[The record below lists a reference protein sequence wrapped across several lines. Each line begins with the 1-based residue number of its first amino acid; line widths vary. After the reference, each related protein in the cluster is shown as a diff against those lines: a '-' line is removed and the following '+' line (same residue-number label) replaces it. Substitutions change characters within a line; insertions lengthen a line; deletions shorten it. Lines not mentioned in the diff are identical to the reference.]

1 MQNAQ
6 VLSNCSTSSI
16 KFLTGLR
23 PLLTSIYTY
32 INSVKKRKKSG
43 YFSVC
48 VWVEQVISDFKYYHD
63 KVEVNICCV
72 EVGGF
77 HQNGKRKE
85 LHHKQATQG
94 VDYRA
99 YYTQKWDRLFERA
112 WV

>member
-1 MQNAQ
+1 KQYTIA
-6 VLSNCSTSSI
+6 I
-16 KFLTGLR
+16 YLR
-23 PLLTSIYTY
+23 PSSDVGYSAVKAKSI
-32 INSVKKRKKSG
+32 SLH
-43 YFSVC
+43 F
-48 VWVEQVISDFKYYHD
+48 ISS
-63 KVEVNICCV
+63 V